1 VNEVYITSFGS
12 EELGLLNRED
22 AKDTK
27 EEVEEEKEKKE
38 AVGCF
43 IFKPLPSSNSF
54 FLTHFTEDIEEFM
67 KIFISTG
74 EVSGDLQGALLVTAL
89 KRQAVAAGLEL
100 EIVGLG
106 GRRMAEAGATILGDT
121 VGIGSVGIIE
131 SLPYIWPTIKVQ
143 QKAKQYLKKFPPDA
157 VVLIDYLTPNLGIG
171 SYIRRCLP
179 SLPVLWFIAPQEW
192 VWSFSPRNTSLIVH
206 ICDRILAIFPEEA
219 RYFEKKGAQVS
230 WVGHPLVDRMQSAPS
245 REVARK
251 TLGIAPEQVSIA
263 LIPAS
268 RRQELSYL
276 MPVIFEAA
284 QIIQAKLPQVHF
296 WIPLALEAYRSAI
309 ERAIEHYGLR
319 ATLLDNQTLEILA
332 AADLAITKSG
342 TVNLEIALLDVP
354 QVVVYRVSPITA
366 WIARHI
372 LNFSIPFM
380 SPPNLVQ
387 MKSIIP
393 ELLQDEATAAN
404 IVSHA
409 VELLQNADRRQQTL
423 AGYREM
429 REHLGEVGVCDRAA
443 SEIMKY
449 LKLNRAN

>member
-1 VNEVYITSFGS
+1 
-12 EELGLLNRED
+12 
-22 AKDTK
+22 
-27 EEVEEEKEKKE
+27 
-38 AVGCF
+38 
-43 IFKPLPSSNSF
+43 
-54 FLTHFTEDIEEFM
+54 M

-74 EVSGDLQGALLVTAL
+74 EVSGDLQGALLVSAL

-121 VGIGSVGIIE
+121 VGIGSVGILE
-131 SLPYIWPTIKVQ
+131 NLPYIWPTIQVQ
-143 QKAKQYLKKFPPDA
+143 NKAKAYLKKTPPDA

-171 SYIRRCLP
+171 SYIRRYLP
-179 SLPVLWFIAPQEW
+179 SLPILWFIAPQEW
-192 VWSFSPRNTSLIVH
+192 VWSISPRNTSLIIKV
-206 ICDRILAIFPEEA
+206 CDRILAIFPEEA
-219 RYFEKKGAQVS
+219 RYFAEKGAQVT
-230 WVGHPLVDRMQSAPS
+230 WVGHPLVDRMQAAPS

-268 RRQELSYL
+268 RQQELKYL

-284 QIIQAKLPQVHF
+284 KIIQDRVPEVHF
-296 WIPLALEAYRSAI
+296 WIPLSREEYRGSIEGAI
-309 ERAIEHYGLR
+309 ENYGLR
-319 ATLLDNQTLEILA
+319 ATLLDDRTLEILA

-354 QVVVYRVSPITA
+354 QVVAYRVSPITA

-372 LNFSIPFM
+372 LKFSIPFM

-387 MKSIIP
+387 MKPIVP
-393 ELLQDEATAAN
+393 ELLQDEATAEN
-404 IVSHA
+404 IVAHSL
-409 VELLQNADRRQQTL
+409 ELLHNVDRRQQTL

-429 REHLGEVGVCDRAA
+429 RKGLGEVGVCDRAA
-443 SEIMKY
+443 LEIIKQ
-449 LKLNRAN
+449 LTVDS